1 MSTCCYHRT
10 VNPDTKC
17 ILAED
22 HEGQHMDKDAHWWTY
37 VEPLPPVPLPLPQ
50 IFLDAA
56 ALISGPRRESYGD
69 YASEAQRI
77 AAGWSV
83 ITGFTL
89 QTRHVPMMMV
99 WLKLVRESYQ
109 PGQDNRT
116 DCAGYLALLD
126 EMLRSKPQP
135 EVNKLHALMTD
146 LYEPSATPIA
156 RCDFRDALNYRCVL
170 TPGHERDHSFD
181 RL

>member
-1 MSTCCYHRT
+1 MSRCNQHRGYAGT
-10 VNPDTKC
+10 ECLLEANHASP
-17 ILAED
+17 
-22 HEGQHMDKDAHWWTY
+22 HMDSCGYEWPHSDGKLPALTS
-37 VEPLPPVPLPLPQ
+37 PPVPQ

-77 AAGWSV
+77 AAGWSM

-126 EMLRSKPQP
+126 EMLKVKP
-135 EVNKLHALMTD
+135 
-146 LYEPSATPIA
+146 
-156 RCDFRDALNYRCVL
+156 
-170 TPGHERDHSFD
+170 
-181 RL
+181 

>member
-1 MSTCCYHRT
+1 MSTSASETRCSHFNSQGHRCLLEQDHQCSHE
-10 VNPDTKC
+10 PDFNWPP
-17 ILAED
+17 
-22 HEGQHMDKDAHWWTY
+22 DKSLT
-37 VEPLPPVPLPLPQ
+37 PSSSPQLPQ
-50 IFLDAA
+50 VFLDAA

-126 EMLRSKPQP
+126 EMLRIKP
-135 EVNKLHALMTD
+135 
-146 LYEPSATPIA
+146 
-156 RCDFRDALNYRCVL
+156 
-170 TPGHERDHSFD
+170 
-181 RL
+181 